1 MKSLGF
7 AVIRCAD
14 FRLQAVVRRVQ
25 TLSDPVV
32 LVDDSKRQ
40 SVILCRNESAIR
52 FGVEVGMKTVQAL
65 ARCPGL
71 RVESPSAP
79 AETLAA
85 RILLET
91 AFGWVPGIE
100 ESEWGCLTLDLSTQ
114 PAEEWEDC
122 ARRTRGRLYEKGLEV
137 AIGLGETPSLARIA
151 ALAAEA
157 NGKSVWNLES
167 SRRQP
172 QLDRLPLVVGEVSE
186 DLRERLSLWGIESLG
201 AFARLEREA
210 VAARLGDEGVVL
222 WLRLNG
228 KTSHLLRFA
237 KLDEL
242 FEEHLAF
249 DYEIRDREPL
259 LFVVNRFLD
268 RLIERV
274 GATGRAAAAVHLLLR
289 FSDGACHARRLALP
303 EPVLEHEILFH
314 LVSGHIDGLEMKAAV
329 AELRLRFEPSEV
341 VATQRTL
348 YGAGLK
354 NRFRYDE
361 TMKRLRRIVGSERVG
376 SPRLCNTHRPGVFE
390 LVPLPLELE
399 ECFAENGEATSVAER
414 SNAAAE
420 ATGPM
425 IGAPVT
431 GTPIRRFRA
440 GTRVAVVIRDGRP
453 ARIESRL
460 VTGTVTVSTG
470 PWYAAGDWWDA
481 RRSWSRVEWDVE
493 VNGAGVFR
501 VVREGKEWELE
512 GRYG

>member
-7 AVIRCAD
+7 AVIRCAG

-157 NGKSVWNLES
+157 NGKSVWHLES

-228 KTSHLLRFA
+228 KTSYLLRFA

-289 FSDGACHARRLALP
+289 FSDGACH
-303 EPVLEHEILFH
+303 
-314 LVSGHIDGLEMKAAV
+314 
-329 AELRLRFEPSEV
+329 
-341 VATQRTL
+341 
-348 YGAGLK
+348 
-354 NRFRYDE
+354 
-361 TMKRLRRIVGSERVG
+361 
-376 SPRLCNTHRPGVFE
+376 
-390 LVPLPLELE
+390 
-399 ECFAENGEATSVAER
+399 
-414 SNAAAE
+414 
-420 ATGPM
+420 
-425 IGAPVT
+425 
-431 GTPIRRFRA
+431 
-440 GTRVAVVIRDGRP
+440 
-453 ARIESRL
+453 
-460 VTGTVTVSTG
+460 
-470 PWYAAGDWWDA
+470 
-481 RRSWSRVEWDVE
+481 
-493 VNGAGVFR
+493 
-501 VVREGKEWELE
+501 
-512 GRYG
+512 